1 MRQHGSHVIC
11 HRHFLTSRLPFH
23 RTIGDSHP
31 PQVKEQRSML
41 DDCAKTEH
49 TVLVLRDEIDRL
61 NASMHIVMRAVAG
74 SGAAVSLARAPAASS
89 GASTSGGGARA
100 KRPAPAPGPAPG
112 PAPALAASPV
122 VIAAASVPPLVPAT
136 SVSTGNEPPIAV
148 LLLCY
153 NGPED
158 LERTL
163 RSVLR
168 LRPAGAAF
176 PLFISQDGD
185 HAGVA
190 RVIQDA
196 VRKQQA
202 LNDPITA
209 LQFQFQGIKAVP
221 VRSCQL
227 FLSHF

>member
-1 MRQHGSHVIC
+1 
-11 HRHFLTSRLPFH
+11 
-23 RTIGDSHP
+23 
-31 PQVKEQRSML
+31 ML

-74 SGAAVSLARAPAASS
+74 SGAAITLAHAPAAGISS
-89 GASTSGGGARA
+89 STSGGGAGA
-100 KRPAPAPGPAPG
+100 KRPAPAPGPAPAQ
-112 PAPALAASPV
+112 PASPATV
-122 VIAAASVPPLVPAT
+122 AAAPPLPAT
-136 SVSTGNEPPIAV
+136 SASVNEPPIAV

-153 NGPED
+153 NRPD
-158 LERTL
+158 YLERTL

-168 LRPAGAAF
+168 LRPAGASF

-202 LNDPITA
+202 INDPITA

-221 VRSCQL
+221 VRSLKHVRHAFGLHSSSRIL
-227 FLSHF
+227 FFPAILWISLRASY